1 MKKTSVII
9 DHLTADVKK
18 PFRLDSNLLR
28 IDDTSI
34 HKSLG
39 ECLANALIHA
49 DFHGRRG
56 TMVDKEFRK
65 IVIANPGTFRIG
77 IDEAIA
83 GGISDARNGRIFN
96 MFALINVGERSG
108 TGICDVYHIWAENGF
123 KEPSYVET
131 VDPDRIV
138 LTLQMDPYDNGDDGN
153 DGNNDGNDGSL
164 TQNELYVLQVISKM
178 PALSASKIAAATG
191 ISKPSVERAL
201 RSLKEKK
208 YIRREGSTRGR
219 WIILKERYRRV

>member
-1 MKKTSVII
+1 MIFRVGVGESDFAALRRSGKYYVDKTAVMYE
-9 DHLTADVKK
+9 LV
-18 PFRLDSNLLR
+18 
-28 IDDTSI
+28 
-34 HKSLG
+34 
-39 ECLANALIHA
+39 
-49 DFHGRRG
+49 
-56 TMVDKEFRK
+56 VDKEFCK

-83 GGISDARNGRIFN
+83 GDISDARNGKIFN

-153 DGNNDGNDGSL
+153 NDGNDGSL
-164 TQNELYVLQVISKM
+164 TQNEIYVLQVISKM

>member
-1 MKKTSVII
+1 M
-9 DHLTADVKK
+9 
-18 PFRLDSNLLR
+18 R

-34 HKSLG
+34 HKSLR

-131 VDPDRIV
+131 V
-138 LTLQMDPYDNGDDGN
+138 
-153 DGNNDGNDGSL
+153 
-164 TQNELYVLQVISKM
+164 E
-178 PALSASKIAAATG
+178 
-191 ISKPSVERAL
+191 
-201 RSLKEKK
+201 
-208 YIRREGSTRGR
+208 
-219 WIILKERYRRV
+219 

>member
-1 MKKTSVII
+1 MKKLPFLHWSCQSMSMGNF
-9 DHLTADVKK
+9 KK

-34 HKSLG
+34 HKSLR

-164 TQNELYVLQVISKM
+164 TQNELYVLQVDPGSRACWEIWR
-178 PALSASKIAAATG
+178 LESAP
-191 ISKPSVERAL
+191 PSPC
-201 RSLKEKK
+201 
-208 YIRREGSTRGR
+208 
-219 WIILKERYRRV
+219 

>member
-1 MKKTSVII
+1 
-9 DHLTADVKK
+9 
-18 PFRLDSNLLR
+18 
-28 IDDTSI
+28 
-34 HKSLG
+34 
-39 ECLANALIHA
+39 
-49 DFHGRRG
+49 
-56 TMVDKEFRK
+56 MVDKEFRK

-138 LTLQMDPYDNGDDGN
+138 LTLQMDPYDNGDNGDDGN
-153 DGNNDGNDGSL
+153 DGNNDGNDGNDGSL
-164 TQNELYVLQVISKM
+164 TQNEIYVLQVISKM

-201 RSLKEKK
+201 RSLKQKK

>member
-1 MKKTSVII
+1 M
-9 DHLTADVKK
+9 
-18 PFRLDSNLLR
+18 R

-34 HKSLG
+34 HKSLR
-39 ECLANALIHA
+39 ECLANVLIHA

-56 TMVDKEFRK
+56 IVVDKEFRK

-153 DGNNDGNDGSL
+153 DDNNDGNGGSL
-164 TQNELYVLQVISKM
+164 TQNEIYVLQVISKM

-201 RSLKEKK
+201 RSLKEV
-208 YIRREGSTRGR
+208 YPQRRINSNIVTVFC
-219 WIILKERYRRV
+219 KMRRK